1 MLKVAAVL
9 EESIVDGPG
18 IRSVIF
24 FQGCP
29 RHCEGC
35 HNPDLLLF
43 EGGTAYTPR
52 QLADEVFARLTPLH
66 RGITLSGG
74 DLQEE
79 DSDSDEDMDGTGDPL
94 AQAEEIVD
102 FLEIVRRER
111 PQLTVWCYT
120 GYLYDEVKEQP
131 VLQLIDVLVDGPF
144 ILAQRNLDL
153 PFRGSDNQRLI
164 DLPATRMSGSV
175 VEVNL

>member
-18 IRSVIF
+18 IRSVVF

-35 HNPDLLLF
+35 HNPDLLPF
-43 EGGTAYTPR
+43 EGGTKYTPR

-74 DLQEE
+74 D
-79 DSDSDEDMDGTGDPL
+79 PL
-94 AQAEEIVD
+94 AQAEELVD

-164 DLPATRMSGSV
+164 DLPAARMSGSV

>member
-66 RGITLSGG
+66 RGITLSG
-74 DLQEE
+74 
-79 DSDSDEDMDGTGDPL
+79 GDPL

-164 DLPATRMSGSV
+164 DLPATRRSGSV